1 MIYRDPI
8 LVKLRD
14 ILNKDGPKMLKD
26 SYYFGDP
33 LVVNVSKLPAC
44 FISFDR
50 QQITNAD
57 NAHLESN
64 MSIVFNVVYDHKRDI
79 NQAFDNIESH
89 MSVVDIIEGRAPA
102 NDPSNPYAIR
112 KDTILGALRLH
123 EDLGNNLWIDV
134 GTASMAE
141 YGIGIGKRGPGI
153 YTAEGIVR
161 IQVKHHQIK
170 PEYM

>member
-14 ILNKDGPKMLKD
+14 ILNTDGPKVLKD
-26 SYYFGDP
+26 RYYFGDP
-33 LVVNVSKLPAC
+33 IVVNVSKLPAC

-50 QQITNAD
+50 QEVSNAD
-57 NAHLESN
+57 NSHLESR

-79 NQAFDNIESH
+79 NQALDNIESH
-89 MSVVDIIEGRAPA
+89 MSVVDIIEGRYDEKNA
-102 NDPSNPYAIR
+102 NPFAIR
-112 KDTILGALRLH
+112 KDTLIGALRLH

-134 GTASMAE
+134 GTASGAE
-141 YGIGIGKRGPGI
+141 YGLGIGKRGPGI

-161 IQVKHHQIK
+161 IEVKHHQIK
-170 PEYM
+170 PEFMS